1 MPTLDAFQQLR
12 LPDTWQ
18 AEAIRA
24 LVAGQDV
31 IVQAPTGAGKTFIF
45 EQYFTQRRNGTG
57 QVIFTVPTR
66 ALANDKFAEWTRKGW
81 NVGITTGDL
90 VLNAG
95 APLIVATLEAQ
106 QSPRNVSLYVIDEY
120 QWLGDPLRGNHY
132 EGVVMTLPL
141 TTQLLLLS
149 GSVANPGA
157 ALRWLDTLGRK
168 AVLIEQKERP
178 VPLEEMEI
186 DSASRRVPDKI
197 QGYWT
202 RRLAAALRED
212 FGPVLVFAPHRKAA
226 EKIALEAAAQI
237 PCPNPLPLSGQQEQ
251 AAGPTLTKL
260 LRQRIAF
267 HHSGLSYLQR
277 AGLVEP
283 LAKSGQ
289 LRIVVATLGLS
300 AGINFSLRSVLVT
313 GTQYNVGGAPR
324 EVTPSELLQMF
335 GRAGRRG
342 LDDQGYVLVTDN
354 SPRLGQARTRSLR
367 RNTPLPWRPLLREL
381 VTGKPIAEAAAAF
394 QKRLFTEEPIAL
406 GVEASARLFGEKL
419 PCGLRTDTGR
429 ARLVRREKNP
439 APFCLTCPHR
449 EECLQLDTQP
459 TLLWLWNRVGI
470 LDRELAVTR
479 RGLVMSQF
487 LGPEGLGVIAGLEDE
502 HYPIEELIDDLANL
516 VAGDRFCG
524 TEARWGGR
532 LAMACQKAYK
542 KFSYEGFLMDG
553 IPVNYGT
560 GGEEIVRTLRAK
572 KYVPANAESEHVSRG
587 DIDRLVVEW
596 KSLLRQIAAG
606 ESIPEWPRW
615 EQLRERCTLE
625 MTQYRNDSLPALPP
639 MTAEQEKPVTHRL
652 DTKGGKSF

>member
-1 MPTLDAFQQLR
+1 MPALDSLQQLR
-12 LPDTWQ
+12 LPDPWQ

-45 EQYFTQRRNGTG
+45 EQYFSQRRISGG
-57 QVIFTVPTR
+57 QIIFTVPTR
-66 ALANDKFAEWTRKGW
+66 ALANDKYAEWTRKGW

-90 VLNAG
+90 VVNAN

-106 QSPRNVSLYVIDEY
+106 QEPRNVSLYVIDEY

-132 EGVVMTLPL
+132 EGVVMTLPS

-149 GSVANPGA
+149 GSVANPA
-157 ALRWLDTLGRK
+157 AAQRWLESLGRK
-168 AVLIEQKERP
+168 VVLIEQKERP

-202 RRLAAALRED
+202 RRLAAALKED

-226 EKIALEAAAQI
+226 EKIALDAAAQL
-237 PCPNPLPLSGQQEQ
+237 PCPHPLPLTGLQEQ
-251 AAGPTLTKL
+251 AAGPALAKL
-260 LRQRIAF
+260 LRQRIAY

-289 LRIVVATLGLS
+289 LRLVVATLGLS

-367 RNTPLPWRPLLREL
+367 RNTPLPWRPLLREIASGRP
-381 VTGKPIAEAAAAF
+381 VAEAAAAF
-394 QKRLFTEEPIAL
+394 QKKLFTEELIPM
-406 GVEASARLFGEKL
+406 GVEASSRLFGEKL
-419 PCGLRTDTGR
+419 PCGLRTDAGR

-439 APFCLTCPHR
+439 APFCVPCPHR
-449 EECLQLDTQP
+449 DECLQLNPQP
-459 TLLWLWNRVGI
+459 TLLWLWNRVGL
-470 LDRELAVTR
+470 LDRELTITR
-479 RGLVMSQF
+479 RGQVMSQF

-502 HYPIEELIDDLANL
+502 RYPIDELIDDLANL

-524 TEARWGGR
+524 VEARWGGR
-532 LAMACQKAYK
+532 LAFACQKAYK
-542 KFSYEGFLMDG
+542 KFSYEGFLLDG

-560 GGEEIVRTLRAK
+560 GGEEIIRTLRTK
-572 KYVPANAESEHVSRG
+572 KFVPVNAESEHVSRG

-606 ESIPEWPRW
+606 DALPSWPRW
-615 EQLRERCTLE
+615 EELRSRCQIE
-625 MTQYRNDSLPALPP
+625 MAQYRNDSLPVLPP
-639 MTAEQEKPVTHRL
+639 MSAEQEKPVSHRL
-652 DTKGGKSF
+652 

>member
-1 MPTLDAFQQLR
+1 MQTLDMLQQLR
-12 LPDTWQ
+12 LPDSWQ

-24 LVAGQDV
+24 LSNGRDV

-45 EQYFTQRRNGTG
+45 EQFYQQRRVTG

-66 ALANDKFAEWTRKGW
+66 ALANDKFAEWSRKGW
-81 NVGITTGDL
+81 RVGITTGDL
-90 VLNAG
+90 VLDPT

-106 QSPRNVSLYVIDEY
+106 QEPSNVALYVIDEY

-132 EGVVMTLPL
+132 EGVIMTLPV

-157 ALRWLDTLGRK
+157 AKHWLESLGRK
-168 AVLIEQKERP
+168 VELIEQKERP

-186 DSASRRVPDKI
+186 DSAARRVSDKI

-226 EKIALEAAAQI
+226 EKIALDAAAQI
-237 PCPNPLPLSGQQEQ
+237 PCQQPLPLTTAQEQ
-251 AAGPTLTKL
+251 AAGPALAKL
-260 LRQRIAF
+260 LRQRITY
-267 HHSGLSYLQR
+267 HHSGLSYIQR

-313 GTQYNVGGAPR
+313 GTQYTAGGVPR
-324 EVTPSELLQMF
+324 EVTPAELLQMF

-354 SPRLGQARTRSLR
+354 SPRLGQARTRSLKR
-367 RNTPLPWRPLLREL
+367 SAPLPWSPLLRSL
-381 VTGKPIAEAAAAF
+381 AAGKPVAEAAGEF
-394 QKRLFTEEPIAL
+394 QKRLFTEEVIPI
-406 GVEASARLFGEKL
+406 GIEATSHITEKL
-419 PCGLRTDTGR
+419 PCNLRTDAGR

-439 APFCLTCPHR
+439 APFCIPCPHR
-449 EECLQLDTQP
+449 EECLQLDP
-459 TLLWLWNRVGI
+459 KPSLLWLWNRVGL
-470 LDRELAVTR
+470 LDRDLKLTR
-479 RGLVMSQF
+479 RGHIMSRF
-487 LGPEGLGVIAGLEDE
+487 LGPEGLGVIAGIEAED
-502 HYPIEELIDDLANL
+502 YPLDELVNDLANL

-524 TEARWGGR
+524 AEARWGGR
-532 LAMACQKAYK
+532 LALACQKAYR
-542 KFSYEGFLMDG
+542 KFSYEGFLSDG

-560 GGEEIVRTLRAK
+560 GGEELVRTLRAK
-572 KYVPANAESEHVSRG
+572 KFVPTRSENEHVSRG

-596 KSLLRQIAAG
+596 KSLLRQIASG
-606 ESIPEWPRW
+606 TPMPDWPRW
-615 EQLRERCTLE
+615 EQLRELCRSE
-625 MTQYRNDSLPALPP
+625 MVQYRNDSLPSLPP
-639 MTAEQEKPVTHRL
+639 LTAEQEKPVSHL
-652 DTKGGKSF
+652 LSGKV